1 MGYSEDFIPDGM
13 NAFERNVKR
22 IGDCIV
28 AAVLMIVFSPLF
40 LICYI
45 AVKREDGGAAILS
58 KSVSGVSDGRF
69 ISISFAVCD
78 WMQSL
83 WALNFMRGEEMF
95 D

>member
-45 AVKREDGGAAILS
+45 AVKREDGGQLYLS